1 MILAVSE
8 YSDSNVDL
16 VGYSM
21 GSPLAR
27 KVHKYLLWEY
37 LPIYH
42 KLTAISLLPFFR
54 QFSVAIVW
62 TRASIWGL
70 R

>member
-27 KVHKYLLWEY
+27 KVHKYLFVG
-37 LPIYH
+37 
-42 KLTAISLLPFFR
+42 IS
-54 QFSVAIVW
+54 SYI
-62 TRASIWGL
+62 S
-70 R
+70 